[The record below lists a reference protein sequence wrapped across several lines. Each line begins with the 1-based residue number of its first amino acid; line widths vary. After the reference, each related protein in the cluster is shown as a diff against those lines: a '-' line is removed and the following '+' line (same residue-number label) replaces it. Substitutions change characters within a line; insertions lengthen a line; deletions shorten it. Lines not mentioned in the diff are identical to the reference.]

1 MHQKKS
7 LSQNF
12 LTDKNICKKIASTT
26 IIENKNILEIG
37 PGKGIL
43 TDIIIQKKPKKLY
56 LVEKD
61 DNLSIY
67 LQKKYK
73 KYEDVIIINND
84 ILNFDIKKI
93 SKLNIISNLP
103 YNVSTKIILKL
114 IKDNNKIKNIKEMVF
129 MIQKEVALKFDYNL
143 PNMNKYKLYT
153 KLLSYY
159 TRSFDVTPKVFKP
172 RPKVNS
178 SVVKFILNT
187 NTVNFEKLEKFNNII
202 FNNMRKKLSN
212 KFKNK
217 TIDSIIGD
225 KRINEISIDDL
236 LKIYYSF

>member
-12 LTDKNICKKIASTT
+12 LIDKNICKKIASTT

-114 IKDNNKIKNIKEMVF
+114 IKDNNENNNIKEMVF

-143 PNMNKYKLYT
+143 PKMNKYKLFT

-159 TRSFDVTPKVFKP
+159 TRSFDVTPKVFNP

-187 NTVNFEKLEKFNNII
+187 NKVNFQKLERFNNII

-212 KFKNK
+212 KFKHK
-217 TIDSIIGD
+217 TIDNIIGD
-225 KRINEISIDDL
+225 KRINEINIDDL